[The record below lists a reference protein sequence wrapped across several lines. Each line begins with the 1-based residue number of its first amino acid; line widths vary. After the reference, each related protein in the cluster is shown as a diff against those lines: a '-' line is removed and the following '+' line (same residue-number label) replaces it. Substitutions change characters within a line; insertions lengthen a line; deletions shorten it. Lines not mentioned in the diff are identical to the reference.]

1 MIKRLLS
8 QKMEE
13 FKEYLIL
20 TKRSGATIEKYLRDV
35 NKFIDFSKG
44 TKITKE
50 IVIKYKKSLIA
61 FYAPRSVNSMLASL
75 NCFFS
80 FLDRDDLKVK
90 TVKLQN
96 QIYRSESKELTKAEY
111 LELCKAAEATN
122 NQRLNLILQT
132 ICGTGIRISE
142 LKYITLESVKRGEAS
157 VNCKGKTRTVFIIK
171 ELQKKLLKY
180 AKVKNIKKGII
191 FRTRNGKPVNRT
203 SIWREMK
210 AICKIANVN
219 PQKVF
224 PHNLRHLFARTFY
237 SFEKDIVK
245 LADVLGH
252 GSINTTRIY
261 IMSTGIEHRKRME
274 SMHLVI

>member
-1 MIKRLLS
+1 
-8 QKMEE
+8 MEE

-20 TKRSGATIEKYLRDV
+20 TERSGATIEKYLRDV

-50 IVIKYKKSLIA
+50 IVIKYKKNLIA

-80 FLDRDDLKVK
+80 FLDRDDLRVK

-191 FRTRNGKPVNRT
+191 FSTRNGKPVNRT
-203 SIWREMK
+203 NIWREMK

-237 SFEKDIVK
+237 GFEKDIVK